1 MCIRDRLLT
10 DGQETC
16 GGNPAAEIEALVASG
31 VNVSLNVIGFAILD
45 DELKAQ
51 FAEWA
56 EIGNGEFYDATDAEL
71 LGNALERTMTVGYT
85 VQDADGNFVRRGVVG
100 GQFLTLEP
108 GVYTVVNRQGDVVYQ
123 NIVITPGSI
132 SAIAGG

>member
-1 MCIRDRLLT
+1 MVLLT

-16 GGNPAAEIEALVASG
+16 GGDPAAVIEELVADG

-56 EIGNGEFYDATDAEL
+56 ELGNGEYYDAGDAEL
-71 LGNALERTMTVGYT
+71 LGNALERSMTVGYT
-85 VQDADGNFVRRGVVG
+85 IEDLEGNFVRRGVVG
-100 GQFLTLEP
+100 GQYLELEP
-108 GVYTVVNRQGDVVYQ
+108 GVYNIVNRRGEIIFR
-123 NIVITPGSI
+123 NIVITPSSV
-132 SAIAGG
+132 SAIAEN